1 MKTQKTNSKH
11 AGLSAIMVMALL
23 IIVGCNARQESS
35 DDEMGIFVT
44 HLATARGRGL
54 ISVGDDGIAAILLEF
69 GQSGSIKDL
78 REAIHFFQEAI
89 RAQSDES
96 AYHNDLALAY
106 MALYM
111 KTCEE

>member
-1 MKTQKTNSKH
+1 MDFP
-11 AGLSAIMVMALL
+11 
-23 IIVGCNARQESS
+23 

-89 RAQSDES
+89 RAQSEES

-111 KTCEE
+111 KTCEEEALHSAMNEYPLG